1 MRRDAGEVI
10 LPQRNAKTAKR
21 IQSAFF
27 LCSLRSFA
35 ANRLR
40 FLFWRILRGSRLSCL
55 FLLFLPFGGLAQS
68 KTDISHGVKLIERV
82 VETGVADQPELQLIL
97 RLPPGHTPEAPT
109 AKGVLAFCT
118 WQGEADSLRSR
129 LANDSDGLVRYA
141 RKHGLALLTWNTATL
156 WKTGKSY
163 NQIGRREQQGLRDD
177 FDKVARAWKSGVGK
191 LCREQGLPQ
200 DGFLLYGISRGAHW
214 SGRLALRAPEMFLA
228 VHIHVANSYDKPSPS
243 GALPLWLVS
252 SGDLDV
258 GRNNAL
264 AFYRECRAKGFP
276 MILKVVNGLGHS
288 DHPEVSALRTAFF
301 DYALGLKDEA
311 ASAQATPGQLM
322 LAGLASGQLTGDVLS
337 QEVYRGAEA
346 AKIPENQRVALPEEG
361 LARVWGFLRK

>member
-1 MRRDAGEVI
+1 MI
-10 LPQRNAKTAKR
+10 LPQRNEKGAKR
-21 IQSAFF
+21 VSGACF

-35 ANRLR
+35 AV
-40 FLFWRILRGSRLSCL
+40 FSGLFPWRISRVSRAIALVL
-55 FLLFLPFGGLAQS
+55 FLAFPFGGFAQT

-82 VETGVADQPELQLIL
+82 VETGVPDQPELQLIL
-97 RLPPGHTPEAPT
+97 RLPPGHTPETPT

-129 LANDSDGLVRYA
+129 LVNDSDGLVRYA
-141 RKHGLALLTWNTATL
+141 QKRGLALLTWNTATL

-163 NQIGRREQQGLRDD
+163 NQIGRREHQGQRDD
-177 FDKVARAWKSGVGK
+177 FDKVARAWQNGVGK
-191 LCREQGLPQ
+191 LCREQNLPQ
-200 DGFLLYGISRGAHW
+200 EGFLLYGISRGAHW

-243 GALPLWLVS
+243 AALPLWLVS

-264 AFYRECRAKGFP
+264 AFYRECRTKGFP

-288 DHPEVSALRTAFF
+288 DHSEVAALRTAFF
-301 DYALGLKDEA
+301 DYALELSKQAGEA
-311 ASAQATPGQLM
+311 QTTPGRLM
-322 LAGLASGQLTGDVLS
+322 AAELASGQLTGDVLS
-337 QEVYRGAEA
+337 QEIYRGAEA
-346 AKIPENQRVALPEEG
+346 AKIPESQRVALPEEK